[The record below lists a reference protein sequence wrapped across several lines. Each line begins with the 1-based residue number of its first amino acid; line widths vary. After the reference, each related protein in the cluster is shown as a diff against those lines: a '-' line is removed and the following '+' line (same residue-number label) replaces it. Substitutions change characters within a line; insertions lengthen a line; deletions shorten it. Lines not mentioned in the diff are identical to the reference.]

1 MLINIIKCIIF
12 IIYIYSCQP
21 DDIININ
28 NDINQAVIHY
38 NNAIQLQT
46 ELSDNNNNKQDII
59 TLYLQ
64 SIQLYPTF
72 CQAHQN
78 LACIYESVGDITYAI
93 YYHNMSILYADTDI
107 FKIGAIAN
115 LINIYL
121 NTNMIQYEPY
131 KNNSYYNILEL
142 ESLMSTYNIYPP
154 NAGFTLGNYYNYN
167 GEYDKALVIFMTL
180 YKENKYNINAIMN
193 IGNYYFR
200 KNDYIPTI
208 YYYNLALDAI
218 NLAE

>member
-1 MLINIIKCIIF
+1 MLNNIIKSLIF
-12 IIYIYSCQP
+12 IAYIYSCQSE
-21 DDIININ
+21 DLIIIN
-28 NDINQAVIHY
+28 NDINQALIHY

-46 ELSDNNNNKQDII
+46 DLSDRNKQTII

-78 LACIYESVGDITYAI
+78 LDCIYESIGDITSAI
-93 YYHNMSILYADTDI
+93 YYHNMSITYADSDL

-131 KNNSYYNILEL
+131 KNNTYYHILEL

-154 NAGFTLGNYYNYN
+154 NVGFTLGNYYNYN

-180 YKENKYNINAIMN
+180 YEVDKHNINAIMN

-208 YYYNLALDAI
+208 YYYNLALEVM
-218 NLAE
+218 NLAK